1 MRAMRMMGLA
11 GLLAAGLVL
20 PATPVFAQDSGQSP
34 TEKLEESVE
43 TFLSA
48 IQLFLLAIPQYAA
61 PEVLPNGDIII
72 RRIQPGEE
80 QDQNPTDP
88 PDSRKI

>member
-1 MRAMRMMGLA
+1 MHGKRMMGLA
-11 GLLAAGLVL
+11 GLLAAGLML
-20 PATPVFAQDSGQSP
+20 PATQAFTQDPSPSP

-48 IQLFLLAIPQYAA
+48 IKLFLLAIPQYAA

-72 RRIQPGEE
+72 RRIQPGEQ
-80 QDQNPTDP
+80 QDQKPADP

>member
-1 MRAMRMMGLA
+1 MHAVRMMGLA
-11 GLLAAGLVL
+11 GLLAAGLGL
-20 PATPVFAQDSGQSP
+20 SATPVAAQETSPNP

-72 RRIQPGEE
+72 RRLQPGEQQE
-80 QDQNPTDP
+80 QKPADS